1 MDDGIDSALLLHRS
15 MTTLPPLTAI
25 GTVISP
31 FKEKFGTPRQPGLV
45 NTTVGRIRLRD
56 DLNSDAFEGLAEY
69 SHVWI
74 LFYFHSNHRDGRTD
88 HSIKTKVHPPRLGG
102 KAIGV
107 FATRSPH
114 RPNPIGLSLVEVV
127 GVDGRELIVRG
138 IDMIDGT
145 PVLDIKPYM
154 PTIESKPDAKEGW
167 SATVP
172 ERTVTCTWEPQAL
185 ADLTIQFGQDQ
196 DTAKAAI
203 ESILSLDPRPV
214 VYRGTRE
221 NPNPYTS
228 QYGFRFESA
237 NIVYVMETPGI
248 AKVLY
253 IEPWSDS

>member
-1 MDDGIDSALLLHRS
+1 MLMSAL
-15 MTTLPPLTAI
+15 PPITAI
-25 GTVISP
+25 GSVVSP

-45 NTTVGRIRLRD
+45 NTTIGRIRLRED
-56 DLNSDAFEGLAEY
+56 INPDAFDGLAEY

-74 LFYFHSNHRDGRTD
+74 LFYFHANHRDGRAGP
-88 HSIKTKVHPPRLGG
+88 SAKTKVHPPRLGG

-127 GVDGRELIVRG
+127 GVEGRELIVRG

-154 PTIESKPDAKEGW
+154 PTIEAKPEAIEGW
-167 SATVP
+167 SAKVP
-172 ERTVTCTWEPQAL
+172 ERTVTCTWEAQAL
-185 ADLTIQFGQDQ
+185 NDLMLYFGPSID
-196 DTAKAAI
+196 DAKSAI

-214 VYRGTRE
+214 VYRGTKA
-221 NPNPYTS
+221 NPNPYTA

-237 NIVYVMETPGI
+237 NIVYAMETPQA

-253 IEPWSDS
+253 IEPWTES